1 MSEIIND
8 TQKLEQLVE
17 AKKNFF
23 SEIGKIVIG
32 QKVIL
37 DQMLIALLTRGH
49 TLLVGVPGLAK
60 TKKGSSIV
68 YVCPPAVTLC
78 SCIASNS
85 AACVFGGVLFISS
98 ARTIFPKIG
107 PL

>member
-17 AKKNFF
+17 AKKHFF

-37 DQMLIALLTRGH
+37 DLSLIH
-49 TLLVGVPGLAK
+49 
-60 TKKGSSIV
+60 I
-68 YVCPPAVTLC
+68 
-78 SCIASNS
+78 
-85 AACVFGGVLFISS
+85 
-98 ARTIFPKIG
+98 
-107 PL
+107 

>member
-37 DQMLIALLTRGH
+37 DQS
-49 TLLVGVPGLAK
+49 
-60 TKKGSSIV
+60 KK
-68 YVCPPAVTLC
+68 A
-78 SCIASNS
+78 
-85 AACVFGGVLFISS
+85 
-98 ARTIFPKIG
+98 
-107 PL
+107 